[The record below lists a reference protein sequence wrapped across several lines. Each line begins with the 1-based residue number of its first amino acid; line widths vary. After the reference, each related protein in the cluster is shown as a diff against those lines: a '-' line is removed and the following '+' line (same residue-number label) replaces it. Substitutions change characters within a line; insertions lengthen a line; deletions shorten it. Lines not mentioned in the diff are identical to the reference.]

1 MADQKG
7 EEKRE
12 FVRTDLSIL
21 ATLAPIGQNEL
32 GRKLSL
38 KQVFS
43 SDRDET
49 RDDPDAET
57 PDSTKNAIYDLAE
70 FLIRIDE
77 KIDRITDFLGIDQT
91 GEDSLQVIRTL
102 NISGSGISMVIT
114 RPLEIGQLLDISLS
128 IPDFPLG
135 VFRARGEVMRSSQLK
150 GEESH
155 LYEAGIRF
163 LDLNEEQRERLI
175 SFTFRQQRRTIRQRK
190 NYS

>member
-1 MADQKG
+1 MADHKG

-12 FVRTDLSIL
+12 FVRTDLSIQ
-21 ATLAPIGQNEL
+21 ATLAPIDQNEL
-32 GRKLSL
+32 DRKLSL

-43 SDRDET
+43 SNRDET
-49 RDDPDAET
+49 LDDPDAEAL
-57 PDSTKNAIYDLAE
+57 DSTKNAIYDLAE
-70 FLIRIDE
+70 FLIQINE

-91 GEDSLQVIRTL
+91 DEDSLQVIRTL
-102 NISGSGISMVIT
+102 NISGSGISMVTT
-114 RPLEIGQLLDISLS
+114 RPLEIGQLFDISLS

-135 VFRARGEVMRSSQLK
+135 AFRAQGEVMRSSQLK
-150 GEESH
+150 GNESH

-175 SFTFRQQRRTIRQRK
+175 SFTFRHQRRTIRQRK

>member
-12 FVRTDLSIL
+12 FVRTDLSIQ

-38 KQVFS
+38 RQVFS

-49 RDDPDAET
+49 LDDPDAET
-57 PDSTKNAIYDLAE
+57 LDSTKNAIYDLAE

-91 GEDSLQVIRTL
+91 DEDSLQVIRTL

-114 RPLEIGQLLDISLS
+114 RPLEIGQLLDISLT

-135 VFRARGEVMRSSQLK
+135 VFRVQGEVMRSSQLK
-150 GEESH
+150 GKESH

-163 LDLNEEQRERLI
+163 LDLNEEQRERLV

>member
-1 MADQKG
+1 MADKKG

-12 FVRTDLSIL
+12 FVRTDLSIQ
-21 ATLAPIGQNEL
+21 ATLAPIGQNKL

-49 RDDPDAET
+49 LDDPDAEIS
-57 PDSTKNAIYDLAE
+57 DSTKNAIYDLAE
-70 FLIRIDE
+70 FLIQIDE
-77 KIDRITDFLGIDQT
+77 KIDRITDFLGIDST
-91 GEDSLQVIRTL
+91 DEDSLQVIRTL

-114 RPLEIGQLLDISLS
+114 RPLEVGQLLDISLS

-135 VFRARGEVMRSSQLK
+135 VFRAQGEVMRSSQLK
-150 GEESH
+150 GKEFH